1 MRKFGSLSLFALGLV
16 LWSRSPVEAQGA
28 AVAEQIEAKAI
39 VESVD
44 QSTRTIVLRRE
55 DGSLVSIKAGPEVRN
70 FAQVKAGDRVAV
82 RVRLGVLAVMAPDR
96 EVAGTVTRSDVAAQA
111 PAGAKP
117 SVLTGEAVL
126 VRVTFDSYD
135 SKTRT
140 VNLTLPSGQER
151 TTVLKTKQMQD
162 FAAGLKAGDKVDVTF
177 VQSIAVAVLPAQ

>member
-1 MRKFGSLSLFALGLV
+1 
-16 LWSRSPVEAQGA
+16 
-28 AVAEQIEAKAI
+28 
-39 VESVD
+39 
-44 QSTRTIVLRRE
+44 
-55 DGSLVSIKAGPEVRN
+55 
-70 FAQVKAGDRVAV
+70 
-82 RVRLGVLAVMAPDR
+82 LGVLAVMAPDR
-96 EVAGTVTRSDVAAQA
+96 EVAGTATRSEVAAQA

-117 SVLTGEAVL
+117 GVLTGEAVL

-151 TTVLKTKQMQD
+151 ATVLKTKQMQD